1 LWSFGFWG
9 QCPDRTS
16 LPYAP
21 SRLRAPRNAGG
32 RGRRG
37 QATGALPVRLQIGSR
52 KCGRCFRL
60 FHQDLGWSLQ
70 CVIRRA
76 RNCHP
81 SPRQRDSLGAG
92 SCPCL
97 SWVPACSAEALCC
110 WCRRNHHYFTDLH
123 GGAKRVLTAIMAL
136 ATAVLTTRNPVTISM
151 GQNAENVRTT
161 FENTARFPDFQ
172 AEYTPAVIS
181 NGYHQRVS
189 VSVVASLIAKPWPL
203 SS

>member
-1 LWSFGFWG
+1 M
-9 QCPDRTS
+9 
-16 LPYAP
+16 
-21 SRLRAPRNAGG
+21 
-32 RGRRG
+32 
-37 QATGALPVRLQIGSR
+37 
-52 KCGRCFRL
+52 
-60 FHQDLGWSLQ
+60 Q

-110 WCRRNHHYFTDLH
+110 WCRRNDHYFTDLH

-172 AEYTPAVIS
+172 AEFTPAVIS
-181 NGYHQRVS
+181 NGYNQRMS
-189 VSVVASLIAKPWPL
+189 VSVVASPRNQFHIPDLKAALVERPFGFCRQRPDADQMAVRICGQCLRP
-203 SS
+203 